1 MRRSRGMIRCH
12 DRETLD
18 GSHSIA
24 RAPGGQPVGVC
35 DVPQALVG
43 VWHTPCATPEQRG
56 DSQTFKTRTILE
68 EETSTMARS
77 HALRLLDVIQA
88 VSECA
93 TSDRETLATVAYL
106 INSGK
111 VRLCGDFS
119 GAMVALPVGRRAAPW
134 YRATIPDKCVTA

>member
-1 MRRSRGMIRCH
+1 MGGRGNLTDKRMRRSREMTTCH
-12 DRETLD
+12 DRETPY
-18 GSHSIA
+18 GSHSNT
-24 RAPGGQPVGVC
+24 RAPGGQPVGVR
-35 DVPQALVG
+35 DVPQALVA
-43 VWHTPCATPEQRG
+43 VWHTPRPTPEQTG

-68 EETSTMARS
+68 EETAIMARS
-77 HALRLLDVIQA
+77 HALTLLDVIQT

-119 GAMVALPVGRRAAPW
+119 GAMVALSAGRRAAP
-134 YRATIPDKCVTA
+134 

>member
-1 MRRSRGMIRCH
+1 
-12 DRETLD
+12 
-18 GSHSIA
+18 
-24 RAPGGQPVGVC
+24 
-35 DVPQALVG
+35 
-43 VWHTPCATPEQRG
+43 
-56 DSQTFKTRTILE
+56 
-68 EETSTMARS
+68 MARS
-77 HALRLLDVIQA
+77 HALTLLDLIQT
-88 VSECA
+88 VSKCA